1 MKTSQILA
9 AAALTL
15 LAATGAQAETYQ
27 GVNTAVS
34 TKSRDDVNAEAVRA
48 ASAPNQNVTRGSRGP
63 ETVAVSKD
71 RSLVEAEAVRTAY
84 APNQNV
90 TSGSRVNSK
99 VISNMQHPMD
109 VNVQAQQGSGTVAK

>member
-1 MKTSQILA
+1 
-9 AAALTL
+9 LTGR
-15 LAATGAQAETYQ
+15 AGA
-27 GVNTAVS
+27 N
-34 TKSRDDVNAEAVRA
+34 R
-48 ASAPNQNVTRGSRGP
+48 TRP
-63 ETVAVSKD
+63 FCCFACLHD
-71 RSLVEAEAVRTAY
+71 AIALVEAEAVRTAY